1 MITGRAGKAAAP
13 SFYWS
18 TQTLARILFDYLT
31 CDLQAAPWHPGAAQT
46 HHLRRSPSSLL
57 FSVGHRARLRSAT
70 PARTHSPT
78 CVTASSSH
86 KEIYHARFRQE
97 CSEVQRLASST
108 DALQLRLSSTSYL
121 QPDPTAFLQIAFQ
134 SIQLTLEDLSRLMKV
149 HLYTTASYAHMDH
162 HYITFRKRKLPYR
175 SQAATYTVNQK
186 NVFFDIQ
193 STKPDRLW

>member
-1 MITGRAGKAAAP
+1 MASWRCSNPPFTSFTVKFIVFGRSPGTSP
-13 SFYWS
+13 
-18 TQTLARILFDYLT
+18 L
-31 CDLQAAPWHPGAAQT
+31 CHPGPYTQS
-46 HHLRRSPSSLL
+46 HLP
-57 FSVGHRARLRSAT
+57 
-70 PARTHSPT
+70 
-78 CVTASSSH
+78 VTASSSH

-121 QPDPTAFLQIAFQ
+121 QPDPTAFPQIAFQ

-193 STKPDRLW
+193 STKPDRL